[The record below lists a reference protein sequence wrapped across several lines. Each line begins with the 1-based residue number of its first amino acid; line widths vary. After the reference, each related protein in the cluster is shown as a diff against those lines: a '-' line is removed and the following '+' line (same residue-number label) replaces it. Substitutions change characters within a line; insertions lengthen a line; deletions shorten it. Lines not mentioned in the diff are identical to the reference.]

1 MSIKNNAL
9 TGANGQGTNKGESMP
24 DKDIKITPQFDPEIL
39 QEVEAAEPITPAEV
53 MAEADKIIKSGGES
67 NKSNSNLLE
76 SLKIASAKIIK
87 AAQQDIVYSPAWIN
101 LEDAPI
107 FAKGTINVI
116 QGKAGVHKSRL
127 AETFCSLLLSP
138 LGKGDFLGF
147 SRHNL
152 GAGYFVAYIDTER
165 NTTEDFPVAI
175 QRIRQRAGLDKR
187 EDNGKLYPTSIKQV
201 DRKQRLDAVKA
212 WIDFVRSEM
221 EQKGVSDWNLFCV
234 LDVVTDC
241 TSSFNREDETLA
253 LFDYLGNL
261 CENYKVT
268 FLLVIHENP
277 FSEKARGHAGTEAM
291 NKANT
296 QLQISYE
303 SGSDGEPGDL
313 IKIRFLKTR
322 NAARPQPLY
331 LQYSKEQNGLITAD
345 PTAVTQH
352 IESRKKNNDI
362 ELLVEHLQSLFDAVE
377 TITKKDLCK
386 AIVEKMECSES
397 TAQRRLDDITAK
409 RVTIIDKA
417 GRKCHLV
424 KEGEKGKATIYRL
437 EANESKPTRVDLA
450 ANDELLF

>member
-1 MSIKNNAL
+1 MSHKNNAL
-9 TGANGQGTNKGESMP
+9 AGENGKGTNIGEAMP
-24 DKDIKITPQFDPEIL
+24 DKDTQINPQFDPELL
-39 QEVEAAEPITPAEV
+39 QDAPFTPAEIV
-53 MAEADKIIKSGGES
+53 THTAEMMTPSERSHHSIGEPE
-67 NKSNSNLLE
+67 KVKPDLLQ
-76 SLKIASAKIIK
+76 SLKEASAKIIK
-87 AAQQDIVYSPAWIN
+87 AAQQDIVYSPAWIS

-138 LGKGDFLGF
+138 TGKGDFLGF
-147 SRHNL
+147 TRHNL

-165 NTTEDFPVAI
+165 NTAEDFPVAI
-175 QRIRQRAGLDKR
+175 QRIRQRAGLDKK
-187 EDNGKLYPTSIKQV
+187 EDNGRLKPTSIKQV

-212 WIDFVRSEM
+212 WIDCVRCEM

-345 PTAVTQH
+345 PDAVSQH
-352 IESRKKNNDI
+352 MESRKKNNDI
-362 ELLVEHLQSLFDAVE
+362 ELLVEHLQSVFDAAE
-377 TITKKDLCK
+377 TITKKDLCASIAESLK
-386 AIVEKMECSES
+386 CSEK
-397 TAQRRLDDITAK
+397 TAQRRLDDATAK
-409 RVTIIDKA
+409 RVTIIDKN

-424 KEGEKGKATIYRL
+424 KEGEKGKATVYRL
-437 EANESKPTRVDLA
+437 EANDSKDDPP
-450 ANDELLF
+450 F